1 MRIADARRTSPSFAS
16 AIHENASE
24 EHGRTGGE
32 VEASVMRLNFPPVR
46 RRARL
51 SAIVAMMVSLPFAMV
66 GAADNTDVAVN
77 FERDVEPILAS
88 RCLKCHGN
96 DGGEGG
102 LRLTDLARASAELE
116 SGHRAIVPGKPDAS
130 ELLRR
135 VMSKSE
141 DDRMPPSGPALTA
154 AEVDSL
160 RRWIAAGAEWP
171 AHWAYRPLKRS
182 SIPAVPAAHSAWPR
196 NAVDRF
202 VVAKL
207 IEKGLAPSPE
217 ADRRTL
223 LRRVTFDLTGL
234 PPTPTQLDAFL
245 TDDAPDAWERAVDR
259 LLASPQY
266 GERWARHWM
275 DVVHYA
281 ETHGHD
287 QDVPRENAWPYRD
300 YLIRALN
307 EDKPYARFVE
317 EQIAGDVLHP
327 DDPLAIA
334 ATGFLA
340 TGAWDES
347 SLKDIQENTL
357 DREIARY
364 LDRDDIVTTV
374 MSTFV
379 SSTVHCARCHDHK
392 FDPISQHDYYAL
404 QAVFAATDKA
414 DRPYDPDPVIG
425 AKRRDVTARI
435 AQVPVMRQRRDPVLL
450 EDPLREEVAAWEAA
464 IRKSATMWQPVDAT
478 TFTSS
483 DGATLSKLDDGS
495 IYSGGTRP
503 ERDTLTIVAP
513 TDLKSI
519 TGVRLEVLIDDRLM
533 HKGPGRQDNGNLHLN
548 EFAVYAAPRDNPA
561 ARQKLTLVAPRA
573 DFNQQGWSIDH
584 ALDGNP
590 ATAWGIYPE
599 VGKPHHA
606 VFELKDAPQSDS
618 GLLLTFELQQVH
630 GGGHLIGRA
639 RLLVTDYPLP
649 LPSEAKPLPAD
660 VTAVLGVPPGDRDE
674 DQQVALAA
682 AYLEMKWKRELDS
695 LPKPQHI
702 YCGTNS
708 FEARGSFRPSKT
720 PRPIHL
726 LGRGDITKPGAPI
739 EPGTLGCVPGLESQF
754 TLTDA
759 ANEGERRVALARWT
773 SDARNVLTWRS
784 IANRVWQYHF
794 GKGLVDSPN
803 DFGRMGASPSHPE
816 LLDWLALELQST
828 GSLKS
833 LHRLLVNSATYRQQ
847 SRHDDRAAAVD
858 ADNRSL
864 WRMNRQRLDAES
876 LRDAVLAVAGTLDT
890 RMGGPS
896 VRQFVQTPGIHVTP
910 NVDYQNFAIDDPAN
924 QRRSVYRFIFRTIPD
939 PFMDALDCPDASQL
953 TPKRNVS
960 LTALQALAL
969 WNDKFVVRQCE
980 RMAASFEREPVEPAA
995 QVDVAIRRIFGRAPT
1010 EKERQFLPAYV
1021 AKHGWA
1027 NACRVLVNSNEF
1039 VFVD

>member
-1 MRIADARRTSPSFAS
+1 MAVIMGLLPS
-16 AIHENASE
+16 
-24 EHGRTGGE
+24 
-32 VEASVMRLNFPPVR
+32 
-46 RRARL
+46 
-51 SAIVAMMVSLPFAMV
+51 PFA
-66 GAADNTDVAVN
+66 GAADKSDIAVR
-77 FERDVEPILAS
+77 FERDIEPIFAS

-102 LRLTDLARASAELE
+102 LRLTDLSHASARLE
-116 SGHRAIVPGKPDAS
+116 SGRQAIVPRTPDAS

-135 VMSKSE
+135 VTSKND
-141 DDRMPPSGPALTA
+141 DDRMPPTGAALTA
-154 AEVDSL
+154 AEVDKL
-160 RRWIAAGAEWP
+160 KQWIAAGAEWP
-171 AHWAYRPLKRS
+171 AHWAYRPLTRS
-182 SIPAVPAAHSAWPR
+182 AIPPAPAPHAAWPR
-196 NAVDRF
+196 NAVDHF
-202 VVAKL
+202 VLERLV
-207 IEKGLAPSPE
+207 EKGLAPAPE

-234 PPTPTQLDAFL
+234 PPTPDELDAFIA
-245 TDDAPDAWERAVDR
+245 DAAPDAWERVVDR

-275 DVVHYA
+275 DIVHYA

-287 QDVPRENAWPYRD
+287 QDRPRENAWPYRD
-300 YLIRALN
+300 YLIRSLN
-307 EDKPYARFVE
+307 DDKPYATFVE
-317 EQIAGDVLHP
+317 DQIAGDVLHP
-327 DDPLAIA
+327 HNPHAIA

-392 FDPISQHDYYAL
+392 FDPISQRDYYAL
-404 QAVFAATDKA
+404 QAVFAGTDKA
-414 DRPYDPDPVIG
+414 DRPYDPDPAVG
-425 AKRRDVTARI
+425 AKRRDLTARI
-435 AQVPVMRQRRDPVLL
+435 AQVSAMRQRRDPSLL
-450 EDPLREEVAAWEAA
+450 EEPLRDEIAAWEAA
-464 IRKSATMWQPVDAT
+464 IRKSATVWRAVNAT

-483 DGATLSKLDDGS
+483 GGATLSKLEDGS
-495 IYSGGTRP
+495 IFSGGTRP
-503 ERDTLTIVAP
+503 ERDTVTIVAP
-513 TDLKSI
+513 TELKAI
-519 TGVRLEVLIDDRLM
+519 TGVRLEVLTDDRLM

-548 EFAVYAAPRDNPA
+548 EFAVFAAPRDNPA

-573 DFNQQGWSIDH
+573 DFNQQGWSIDL

-606 VFELKDAPQSDS
+606 VFELKDAPRSDS
-618 GLLLTFELQQVH
+618 GWLLTFELQQIH
-630 GGGHLIGRA
+630 GGGHLIGRT
-639 RLLVTDYPLP
+639 RLLVTDAPLP
-649 LPSEAKPLPAD
+649 WPFEAQPLPPE
-660 VTAVLGVPPGDRDE
+660 VTAVLAVPPGDRNE
-674 DQQVALAA
+674 DQQVTLAA
-682 AYLEMKWKRELDS
+682 AYLEMKWKRELDG

-708 FEARGSFRPSKT
+708 FEPIGSFRPSKT

-726 LGRGDITKPGAPI
+726 LQRGDITKPGAMI
-739 EPGTLGCVPGLESQF
+739 EPGTLACVPGLESHF

-759 ANEGERRVALARWT
+759 TNEGERRAALARWT
-773 SDARNVLTWRS
+773 SDSRNVLTWRS

-833 LHRLLVNSATYRQQ
+833 LHRLLVSSATYRQQ
-847 SRHDDRAAAVD
+847 SRHDDRAAAID
-858 ADNRSL
+858 ADNRYL

-896 VRQFVQTPGIHVTP
+896 VRQFIQTPGIHVTP

-924 QRRSVYRFIFRTIPD
+924 HRRSVYRFIFRTIPD

-980 RMAASFEREPVEPAA
+980 RMAASLVPEPADPAA
-995 QVDVAIRRIFGRAPT
+995 QVDTVIRRIFGRAPT
-1010 EKERQFLPAYV
+1010 EKERQFLPGYA

-1027 NACRVLVNSNEF
+1027 NACRVLINSNEF
-1039 VFVD
+1039 VFID